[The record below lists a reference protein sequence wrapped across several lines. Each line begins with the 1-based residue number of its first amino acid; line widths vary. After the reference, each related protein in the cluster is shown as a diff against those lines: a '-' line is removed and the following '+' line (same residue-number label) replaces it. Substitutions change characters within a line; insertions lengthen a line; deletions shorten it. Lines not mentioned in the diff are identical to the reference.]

1 MGYIPPGTL
10 WEAAAG
16 GSTYEPEP
24 DKYMIYQMKKVKD
37 GYNILSIKSLDTWEA
52 EQQSGVE
59 NSQNVTTQDAA
70 ALPQFCMW
78 DQYSSGRLWLQ
89 PALFLQMLLYCKKVF
104 PCFLQKSRKRFAFF
118 FRQSTIIK
126 KANL

>member
-1 MGYIPPGTL
+1 M
-10 WEAAAG
+10 G

-59 NSQNVTTQDAA
+59 NSQNVTTQRRGGA
-70 ALPQFCMW
+70 
-78 DQYSSGRLWLQ
+78 SSVLSGINILGGLWL
-89 PALFLQMLLYCKKVF
+89 PAGLIFADAFVLQKSF
-104 PCFLQKSRKRFAFF
+104 HCFLQKSRKRFAFF
-118 FRQSTIIK
+118 LD
-126 KANL
+126 NLL